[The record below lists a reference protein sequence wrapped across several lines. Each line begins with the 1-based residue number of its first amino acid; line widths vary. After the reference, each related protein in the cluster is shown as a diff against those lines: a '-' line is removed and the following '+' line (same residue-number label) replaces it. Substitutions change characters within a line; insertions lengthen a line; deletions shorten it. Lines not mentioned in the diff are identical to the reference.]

1 MQPPDPARYAMDA
14 AAAIGA
20 TFEDLDEGR
29 GYLYRISRNGRSVL
43 GGGGGVCA
51 YPVNSAVAFTVA
63 RDKSHTKSVLRAA
76 NLPCIPGALFFSH
89 KRRVA
94 MRGPGREVEDAL
106 SFATQIGFPVFC
118 KPNQGG
124 RGNFAEIITSPEA
137 LADYARRVTVEF
149 ESFLV
154 EPVVAGVEHRVLVKD
169 GRPLA
174 HIAKSPPM
182 LVGDGERS
190 WGQLLAAVNASLEG
204 TGVSP
209 GTETL
214 ITAAGHAPDQIPP
227 AGETMALAGRR
238 NIHAAGGAEAVSSDV
253 PAALAELA
261 CAAVAAIGLR
271 VGAVDMFDTS
281 AQGDLGQLVVIEVN
295 GNPGLLSLERAG
307 RQDIISDLWIE
318 MLNDCLG

>member
-20 TFEDLDEGR
+20 EYEDLDEGR
-29 GYLYRISRNGRSVL
+29 GYLFRITRNGRSVL

-51 YPVNSAVAFTVA
+51 YPVNSAAAFTVA
-63 RDKSHTKSVLRAA
+63 RDKSHTKSILRTA
-76 NLPCIPGALFFSH
+76 NLPCIPGGLFFSH
-89 KRRVA
+89 KRRVS
-94 MRGPGREVEDAL
+94 MRGPGREIEDAI
-106 SFATQIGFPVFC
+106 SFANQIGFPVFC

-137 LADYARRVTVEF
+137 LADYAARVAVEF

-154 EPVVAGVEHRVLVKD
+154 EPLISGAEHRVLVKD

-174 HIAKSPPM
+174 HIAKAPPV
-182 LVGDGERS
+182 LIGDGERT
-190 WGQLLAAVNASLEG
+190 WRDLLAAVNASLEG

-214 ITAAGHAPDQIPP
+214 ITAAGHSPDATPS
-227 AGETMALAGRR
+227 AGETIALAGRR
-238 NIHAAGGAEAVSSDV
+238 NIHAAGGAESVSSDI
-253 PAALAELA
+253 PPPLADLA
-261 CAAVAAIGLR
+261 CAAVNAIGLR
-271 VGAVDMFDTS
+271 VGAVDMFDAS
-281 AQGDLGQLVVIEVN
+281 AQGDFSDLIVIEVN

-307 RQDIISDLWIE
+307 RQDIISGLWIE